1 MEMIFLDI
9 IKTIDLWTEQLDNH
23 LECFNGA
30 FVDGFENGNIPFDSY
45 KVIKN
50 CNCIITSNQDNIN
63 IRNKHN
69 AIIFYKNNKPVRLMV
84 INQNTDV
91 DECIATALNQTL
103 DNSTLNELYT
113 SFNITRTDIDLKQQP
128 IDNDSTS
135 EKEIDVG
142 SCDRPNLLASMLEG
156 SYTQSDTDYGKSNSD
171 SDYQF
176 VSDIFIQYQLMT
188 DNECFDIE
196 HHCAFINETMT
207 RIIPLQDN
215 SLLNIESIK
224 QKYQQNN
231 SLTKKK

>member
-1 MEMIFLDI
+1 MEVSFLDI

-23 LECFNGA
+23 LECFYGA
-30 FVDGFENGNIPFDSY
+30 FVDGFENGHIPFDSY
-45 KVIKN
+45 KVIKH
-50 CNCIITSNQDNIN
+50 CNCIITSNQVDIN

-69 AIIFYKNNKPVRLMV
+69 AIIFYKNNEPVRLMV

-91 DECIATALNQTL
+91 DKCIENALNQIL
-103 DNSTLNELYT
+103 DNSILNEIYNL
-113 SFNITRTDIDLKQQP
+113 FNITRTDIDLKQQP
-128 IDNDSTS
+128 IDNGYIS

-142 SCDRPNLLASMLEG
+142 SCDRSSLLDSMLKG
-156 SYTQSDTDYGKSNSD
+156 SYTQSDTNYGKSNND
-171 SDYQF
+171 NYYEF
-176 VSDIFIQYQLMT
+176 ISDIFIQYQLMT
-188 DNECFDIE
+188 DNEYFNIE

-224 QKYQQNN
+224 QKYHQNN

>member
-1 MEMIFLDI
+1 MSI

-23 LECFNGA
+23 LECFMGA
-30 FVDGFENGNIPFDSY
+30 FVDGFENGDIPFDSY
-45 KVIKN
+45 KVIKH
-50 CNCIITSNQDNIN
+50 CNCIITSNQGNIN

-91 DECIATALNQTL
+91 DACIATALNQTL
-103 DNSTLNELYT
+103 DNSTLNEIYA
-113 SFNITRTDIDLKQQP
+113 SCNITRTDIDLRQQP
-128 IDNDSTS
+128 IDNDSLS
-135 EKEIDVG
+135 EQEIDVG
-142 SCDRPNLLASMLEG
+142 SCDRPNLLNSMLEG
-156 SYTQSDTDYGKSNSD
+156 SYTQSDTDYGKSNND

-176 VSDIFIQYQLMT
+176 VSDTFIQYQLMT
-188 DNECFDIE
+188 DNEYFDIE

-224 QKYQQNN
+224 QKYQDTT
-231 SLTKKK
+231 SFAKKK